1 VAEKDTIMA
10 ELLPVGTRAPDF
22 VLPATGGRTLAL
34 SDLVGRTHAVLV
46 FYVGDN
52 TPD

>member
-1 VAEKDTIMA
+1 MA
-10 ELLPVGTRAPDF
+10 ELLQAGTRAPDF
-22 VLPATGGRTLAL
+22 VLPATGGRPIAL
-34 SDLVGRTHAVLV
+34 SDLTGRTHTVLV